1 MKDFFHLREATSGRK
16 DVKCSGEKSQFGGYT
31 PTCTRNG
38 KGVYSAQHSYKD
50 KATAKKHAEVYADA
64 YYSMGDRAAQNA
76 TRKFVAQNKD
86 KLHTKKESVEEG
98 YKSPAEA
105 QAIADGK
112 KAARQGKKYSDNPH
126 KKGSKEFTAWSK
138 GHNMARE
145 SVEESKKSHPQGSA
159 HFYRGAMDK
168 YKAKTPPPL
177 FKTDEFEVKYA
188 KSKRGPIKVTKFKDL
203 ESAKKF
209 LAQKRKEGMNG
220 IISKGGKPVKEKYRK
235 PTAAEIEA
243 DKKKDRRG
251 KSRPS
256 ASYKSIRNKMYKNA
270 MGGLKDD

>member
-1 MKDFFHLREATSGRK
+1 MKTFNELREATSGRK
-16 DVKCSGEKSQFGGYT
+16 GVECSAKKSQFGGYT
-31 PTCTRNG
+31 PTCMRGN
-38 KGVYSAQHSYKD
+38 KLVYSAQQSYKD
-50 KATAKKHAEVYADA
+50 ETTAKKHAEVYADA

-76 TRKFVAQNKD
+76 TRKFVSQNKD
-86 KLHTKKESVEEG
+86 KLYTKKESVEEG

-112 KAARQGKKYSDNPH
+112 KAARQGKKYEDNPH

-145 SVEESKKSHPQGSA
+145 SVEKEG
-159 HFYRGAMDK
+159 
-168 YKAKTPPPL
+168 YKA
-177 FKTDEFEVKYA
+177 
-188 KSKRGPIKVTKFKDL
+188 
-203 ESAKKF
+203 
-209 LAQKRKEGMNG
+209 
-220 IISKGGKPVKEKYRK
+220 

-251 KSRPS
+251 KSKAS
-256 ASYKSIRNKMYKNA
+256 ATYKSLKNRMYKNV

>member
-1 MKDFFHLREATSGRK
+1 MKTFNELREATSGRK
-16 DVKCSGEKSQFGGYT
+16 DVECSAKKSQFGGYT
-31 PTCTRNG
+31 PTCMRGN
-38 KGVYSAQHSYKD
+38 KLVYSAQQRYKD
-50 KATAKKHAEVYADA
+50 ETTAKKHAEVYADV

-76 TRKFVAQNKD
+76 TRKFVSQNKD
-86 KLHTKKESVEEG
+86 KLYTKKESVEEG

-112 KAARQGKKYSDNPH
+112 KAARQGKKYEDNPH

-145 SVEESKKSHPQGSA
+145 SVEESAKSHPQGSA
-159 HFYRGAMDK
+159 KFYRGAMDK
-168 YKAKTPPPL
+168 YKAKTP
-177 FKTDEFEVKYA
+177 K
-188 KSKRGPIKVTKFKDL
+188 KSHWDMYMDKHK
-203 ESAKKF
+203 AKK
-209 LAQKRKEGMNG
+209 EGY
-220 IISKGGKPVKEKYRK
+220 KA

-251 KSRPS
+251 KSKAS
-256 ASYKSIRNKMYKNA
+256 ATYKSLKNRMYKNV

>member
-38 KGVYSAQHSYKD
+38 KGVYSAQQRYKD

-177 FKTDEFEVKYA
+177 
-188 KSKRGPIKVTKFKDL
+188 II
-203 ESAKKF
+203 
-209 LAQKRKEGMNG
+209 KRKNKKED
-220 IISKGGKPVKEKYRK
+220 VDEKYRK